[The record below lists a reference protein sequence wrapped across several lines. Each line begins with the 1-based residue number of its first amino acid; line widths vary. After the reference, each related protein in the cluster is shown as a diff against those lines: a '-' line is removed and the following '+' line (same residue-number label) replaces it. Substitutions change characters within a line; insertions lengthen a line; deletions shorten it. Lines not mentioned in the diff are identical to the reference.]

1 MSKTVALTTKYIW
14 PFFKIHARI
23 RERASHHLWFFLLF
37 IIVILVDNLDGDA
50 GVGVNQLAVVG
61 LGVGVPQM
69 GPSLK
74 EPGREFPSGVIRAPS
89 GSPGQGGGSVGGA
102 GIVDLHVFVGVGAG
116 VAENTG
122 VHLDVTRTFAVTSET
137 QNLTSL
143 SEALL
148 SL

>member
-1 MSKTVALTTKYIW
+1 MLLNGVVLVCSNFARVLVAPMTDI
-14 PFFKIHARI
+14 
-23 RERASHHLWFFLLF
+23 LL
-37 IIVILVDNLDGDA
+37 VNLDGDA

-74 EPGREFPSGVIRAPS
+74 EPGWEFPSGVVRAPS

-102 GIVDLHVFVGVGAG
+102 GVVDLHVFVRVGTG

-148 SL
+148 ACNFQHTACQPF